1 VNLKKN
7 KRNQISPSLSILTNF
22 EFMESM
28 FLFKNMRW
36 WKIQSQRFVGKLIL
50 KNKTL
55 IRLILMTKK
64 CASESQK
71 VLAQNN
77 IEGRKVQNCEWFLD

>member
-1 VNLKKN
+1 
-7 KRNQISPSLSILTNF
+7 
-22 EFMESM
+22 M

-77 IEGRKVQNCEWFLD
+77 IEERKVQNCEWFLD